1 MSPPPRAP
9 EAPEE
14 AVPVEVWTSDQFAA
28 IAPPAKPAE
37 PAPPVEA
44 PPSPPASSAPPTPS
58 GSPAIPHPP
67 PVAVPT
73 PPQRR
78 RHEPIRPTAMLAASV
93 LANPRSRG
101 TVAFLKS
108 LDADGRFEQLC
119 NLEAMA
125 QIARAYPDLRPDRVI
140 AYARADTT
148 TKGDLLSAAGA
159 AFHSGRDWIN
169 LSFTCRAS
177 RDRTT
182 MIAFEFEV
190 GEPIPRSDWTALNLP
205 ARP

>member
-1 MSPPPRAP
+1 L
-9 EAPEE
+9 
-14 AVPVEVWTSDQFAA
+14 
-28 IAPPAKPAE
+28 
-37 PAPPVEA
+37 
-44 PPSPPASSAPPTPS
+44 
-58 GSPAIPHPP
+58 
-67 PVAVPT
+67 
-73 PPQRR
+73 
-78 RHEPIRPTAMLAASV
+78 LAARGWLVRRAHSGCSGNIIRIGFKLPEKTAS
-93 LANPRSRG
+93 LALDDDWTPATPDFG
-101 TVAFLKS
+101 FS
-108 LDADGRFEQLC
+108 LDADGRLEQLC

-148 TKGDLLSAAGA
+148 TKDDLLSAAGA